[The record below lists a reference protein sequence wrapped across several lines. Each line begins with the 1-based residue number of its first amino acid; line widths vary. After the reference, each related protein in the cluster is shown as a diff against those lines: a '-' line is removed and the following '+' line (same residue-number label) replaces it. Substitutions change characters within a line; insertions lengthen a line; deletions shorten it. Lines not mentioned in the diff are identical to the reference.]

1 MALRIDYKCI
11 NCAACEPVCPNGAID
26 IGMEIFEIDAG
37 LCTECAGQYAVPQ
50 CLAVCQVECIEPLAP
65 HAPGPDNPS

>member
-26 IGMEIFEIDAG
+26 IGMEIFE
-37 LCTECAGQYAVPQ
+37 
-50 CLAVCQVECIEPLAP
+50 PLAP